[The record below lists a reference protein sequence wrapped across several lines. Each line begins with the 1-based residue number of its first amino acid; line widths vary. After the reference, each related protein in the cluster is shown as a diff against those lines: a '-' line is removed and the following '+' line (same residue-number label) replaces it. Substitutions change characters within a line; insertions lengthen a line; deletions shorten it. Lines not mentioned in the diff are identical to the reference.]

1 MRQHVETLLSTVLR
15 WNDRQIPDFKQ
26 VKFIVYDSV
35 CKQITYTLYT
45 KF

>member
-1 MRQHVETLLSTVLR
+1 MRQQVQTLLSTGLR

-35 CKQITYTLYT
+35 CKQITQTRYTE
-45 KF
+45 F

>member
-1 MRQHVETLLSTVLR
+1 MRQQVQTLLSTVLR

-35 CKQITYTLYT
+35 CTHIT
-45 KF
+45 